1 MYKIVKYTEKNSQ
14 CTYGNWQLQGRRM
27 ARAKKTPRPKRL
39 QGNGFYKGHMT
50 HIIASIPLKMY
61 LKSLASLEK
70 ASLSLKKWSK

>member
-1 MYKIVKYTEKNSQ
+1 
-14 CTYGNWQLQGRRM
+14 M